1 MRRADFHRIYSQMP
15 HDFRA
20 ELIGGT
26 VYVATPLKIRHGRPH
41 VALAT
46 VFGLYEGNTH
56 GVETGDSVSV
66 FLGEESEPQPDLYL
80 RILPEFGGRSR
91 TSTDGYVEGPPELVA
106 EIAYATYSLDLNAKR
121 SDYKRH
127 GIREYIVAN
136 VKDAKL
142 VWLDLAN
149 DAEIPLDAD
158 GIARPREF
166 PGLWIDSTAL
176 FRCDYHRLMAVLQ
189 QGLASPEHAAF
200 VQRLAAAGPGKPAT

>member
-1 MRRADFHRIYSQMP
+1 MYSQMP

-26 VYVATPLKIRHGRPH
+26 VYVASPLKIRHGRPH

-46 VFGLYEGNTH
+46 VFGLYEGNTG

-80 RILPEFGGRSR
+80 RILPEFGGQSR

-127 GIREYIVAN
+127 GIREYLVAN

-149 DAEIPLDAD
+149 DVEIGLDAD

-166 PGLWIDSTAL
+166 PGLWIDSNAL
-176 FRCDYHRLMAVLQ
+176 FRCDYHRLTEVLQ

-200 VQRLAAAGPGKPAT
+200 VLRLAAAGPGKPAT